1 MILEETK
8 MASVVLDEEEAP
20 SEPSATLLDGDDDE
34 GASKEEETSADPS
47 ATLLDGDG
55 DEGASKEGETPSG
68 APAED
73 GTM

>member
-8 MASVVLDEEEAP
+8 MASVVLDEEEEAP
-20 SEPSATLLDGDDDE
+20 SEPSATLLDGDGGDE
-34 GASKEEETSADPS
+34 DTSKEEETSSEPS

-55 DEGASKEGETPSG
+55 GDEDASKEEG

>member
-8 MASVVLDEEEAP
+8 MASVVLDEEEEAP
-20 SEPSATLLDGDDDE
+20 SEPSATLLDGDGGDE
-34 GASKEEETSADPS
+34 DASKEE
-47 ATLLDGDG
+47 
-55 DEGASKEGETPSG
+55 G